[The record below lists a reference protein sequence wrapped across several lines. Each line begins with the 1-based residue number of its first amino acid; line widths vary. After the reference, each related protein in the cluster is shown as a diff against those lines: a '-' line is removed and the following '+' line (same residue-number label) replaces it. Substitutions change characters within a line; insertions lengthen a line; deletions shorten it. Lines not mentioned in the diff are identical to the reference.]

1 MRRIELLSENPSTR
15 PSPWAVRY
23 LEFPLDAANR
33 HAASQG
39 SPFMHD
45 RFKSE
50 QPMHVH
56 HSDDVQSEVVVLLGG
71 TGGPQTA
78 ALPAL
83 RQTTQSLGS
92 HSNSIV
98 VVYFLSWAV
107 IEFTRLATLI
117 VFQNPRRNHCTPISD
132 PTLLYPIFFGLS
144 TKVFRHFLHTLHD
157 PNKQCW

>member
-1 MRRIELLSENPSTR
+1 MVDPRGVEPLSESPLIR

-23 LEFPLDAANR
+23 LEFPFDAANR

-83 RQTTQSLGS
+83 RQTTQSSGS

-98 VVYFLSWAV
+98 VVYCLNLD
-107 IEFTRLATLI
+107 ILTRLSGAL
-117 VFQNPRRNHCTPISD
+117 R
-132 PTLLYPIFFGLS
+132 LS
-144 TKVFRHFLHTLHD
+144 CRKIPVEAIAVPFRHL
-157 PNKQCW
+157 